1 MVAPDRA
8 QTGSTTSRPR
18 CSVQP
23 RSSKL
28 AALPSTSRA
37 RKRYVER
44 VSYYGQQGRLDSQA
58 RIVIPPILRNTAGM
72 EGEVLVFGS
81 IDYLEIWNR
90 EVFESKLADDP
101 FSDEDFAALADGGI

>member
-1 MVAPDRA
+1 
-8 QTGSTTSRPR
+8 
-18 CSVQP
+18 
-23 RSSKL
+23 
-28 AALPSTSRA
+28 
-37 RKRYVER
+37 
-44 VSYYGQQGRLDSQA
+44 
-58 RIVIPPILRNTAGM
+58 M